1 MDDLEIISRF
11 DDYLK
16 VERGY
21 SDYTVR
27 NYIDDIYDFCDYLKT
42 VGFKNLT
49 MLKPNVTRYYLMYMN
64 EKGYKEKKI

>member
-27 NYIDDIYDFCDYLKT
+27 NYIDDIYDFSFT
-42 VGFKNLT
+42 HS
-49 MLKPNVTRYYLMYMN
+49 
-64 EKGYKEKKI
+64 